1 MINRFSPSSLFH
13 RDILAFLEQ
22 LLPSKPISLFRPYRF
37 SPADLAKRF
46 RDDDGRH
53 HGDMLPIEAR
63 GTIQEANYSTTFV
76 KYFDILSYNVN
87 NVVVHNKIR
96 RRRILHAIFSSGAHI
111 VLLQETNSQWEE
123 ELEVLQKKDDLYRYS
138 YFHLPGRDD
147 RAAGGIAILSQFPLE
162 DVRVVDFSKDVPG
175 SVFPALICGV
185 KLPIRYQRGESAITH
200 DLTINVAVVHLRP
213 PVELDGTAWLD
224 TARRTAPIR
233 LREVQE
239 LIKRSAVVEQERG
252 RGERREGSRSLHII
266 AGDFNEG
273 DDSEAITHLT
283 NLGYTNALQTF
294 VPRWKET
301 HTWPFM
307 RNWLLLRK
315 RLDHVLWRDGPL
327 FGTVTN
333 GCGIEMEC
341 SVKLQCIGCGV
352 VTGYEVDAS
361 DHQPI
366 LSRFA
371 LVKD

>member
-1 MINRFSPSSLFH
+1 
-13 RDILAFLEQ
+13 
-22 LLPSKPISLFRPYRF
+22 
-37 SPADLAKRF
+37 
-46 RDDDGRH
+46 
-53 HGDMLPIEAR
+53 MLPIEAR
-63 GTIQEANYSTTFV
+63 GTIQAANYSTTFV
-76 KYFDILSYNVN
+76 TYFDILSYNIN
-87 NVVVHNKIR
+87 NVAVHNKFR
-96 RRRILHAIFSSGAHI
+96 RRRILHAIFSSGARI
-111 VLLQETNSQWEE
+111 LLLQETNSQWEE
-123 ELEVLQKKDDLYRYS
+123 ELVSVQKKDDLYRYS
-138 YFHLPGRDD
+138 YFHHPGRDD

-162 DVRVVDFSKDVPG
+162 DVRVVDFSKQVPG
-175 SVFPALICGV
+175 SVFPALVCGV
-185 KLPIRYQRGESAITH
+185 KLPIRHQWGESAITH
-200 DLTINVAVVHLRP
+200 DLTINIAVVHLRP

-224 TARRTAPIR
+224 TARITAPIR

-239 LIKRSAVVEQERG
+239 LMSRTSVIEKAGGGGERQQERL
-252 RGERREGSRSLHII
+252 SLHII

-273 DDSEAITHLT
+273 DDSEAMTHLT
-283 NLGYTNALQTF
+283 NLGYTNALRTY

-327 FGTVTN
+327 FGTVAN